1 MNDDT
6 TDEIDIE
13 RIALSGHAEARDRL
27 LELGRSEPI
36 VDQLEGA
43 TTFYEFAEATAE
55 AVKHDRRHQDE
66 GEK

>member
-1 MNDDT
+1 LQILRLFFSIPVIFRLDLPP
-6 TDEIDIE
+6 
-13 RIALSGHAEARDRL
+13 RARSV
-27 LELGRSEPI
+27 GAI
-36 VDQLEGA
+36 VDQPEGA